1 MSDFTFEIVAEC
13 FRDST
18 RVKSLLENII
28 NSRLVRSFAGT
39 WPVDRVTMSLGVNFI
54 VRKLF
59 RRRFKIFSHI
69 THLGVAWRGK
79 ESPDRWKRDKYREKV
94 IRSACSL
101 PFSNFHQRDTKASKN
116 NGDKTETN
124 VAKFFSKFFQ
134 LQLYKRRD
142 EAITFFTY
150 FTIFRITIDSGHRK
164 TLCIHENRGHR
175 EKINFEKRR
184 GTISGR
190 NLHGCGLLKTWHEWR
205 KYFSFRVY
213 TIFMRPYST
222 GDIYF

>member
-79 ESPDRWKRDKYREKV
+79 ESPDRWKRDKYREKWYGV
-94 IRSACSL
+94 RAPSLFQIFIREIWKQKL
-101 PFSNFHQRDTKASKN
+101 KTTEIRQKQTWPNFFQN
-116 NGDKTETN
+116 
-124 VAKFFSKFFQ
+124 FFS
-134 LQLYKRRD
+134 
-142 EAITFFTY
+142 
-150 FTIFRITIDSGHRK
+150 
-164 TLCIHENRGHR
+164 
-175 EKINFEKRR
+175 
-184 GTISGR
+184 
-190 NLHGCGLLKTWHEWR
+190 
-205 KYFSFRVY
+205 FSFIRDGTKLLLFLLILQFFELPSTRAIGKHCVY
-213 TIFMRPYST
+213 TRIVVTARR
-222 GDIYF
+222 